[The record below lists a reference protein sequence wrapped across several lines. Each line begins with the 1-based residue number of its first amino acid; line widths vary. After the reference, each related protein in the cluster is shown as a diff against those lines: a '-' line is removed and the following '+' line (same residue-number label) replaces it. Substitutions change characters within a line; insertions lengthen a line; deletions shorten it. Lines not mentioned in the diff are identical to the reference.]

1 VRPII
6 TNNQTITSNQT
17 RGLAAWLTVALAWLA
32 AASFLLRHGF
42 PRGTDWALEL
52 VRMAQWRQALA
63 EGQIPPAW
71 APDLY
76 GGYGSPVFLFYPP
89 LAPTLAAVTSAVAA
103 SLITLL
109 IAVVGAAAM
118 GSASM
123 EDGERGGASRVAA
136 LTLVLQPYLLADLLL
151 RNAQAELLALALLP
165 LALAGLLRADRRPPQ
180 AALLLALVVALVCL
194 THPLT
199 ALMLMAILLAG
210 GAIVLRRAAG
220 WGALAAG
227 AGLGLLLSAWSWLP
241 ALVLGSWIRQGE
253 LLRDRLDFHRNFLAP
268 GQLIGHAHP
277 FSAGWLGPAA
287 LLCLLG
293 VLLAGRLS
301 GARRRAA
308 FAVLVGGAALLAL
321 QLPAAAPVWE
331 AVPWMPLLQFPW
343 RLMGPLAVL
352 SALAAALAFGTFA
365 GSPRARRGL
374 EIGVLALALL
384 DALPILRAARP
395 LPPDVSAGLERNLQ
409 SDAIRAFGH
418 RGTVFDEYLPAG
430 ADPALWRAGY
440 PGPLLAAPDGVRHR
454 VVRDTGTSA
463 EVEVEAPADTGVLFA
478 RWFFPGW
485 TATVDG
491 AEVEPAQGPRG
502 VLAVP
507 VPAGRHRVAVRYR
520 QPEIRT
526 VSGWLSL
533 LGLAGCA
540 WLLVAGRRA
549 QRAPAAGKDA
559 AFVEGA
565 GPGAGL

>member
-1 VRPII
+1 MLPII
-6 TNNQTITSNQT
+6 TSNRS

-89 LAPTLAAVTSAVAA
+89 LAPALAAVGSAVAA

-109 IAVVGAAAM
+109 IAVTGAAAM
-118 GSASM
+118 GLAASATT
-123 EDGERGGASRVAA
+123 EDGERAGASRVAA

-165 LALAGLLRADRRPPQ
+165 LALTGLLGADRRPHR
-180 AALLLALVVALVCL
+180 AALLLALAVALVCL

-199 ALMLMAILLAG
+199 ALTLMAILLAG
-210 GAIVLRRAAG
+210 GAFVLRRAAG

-227 AGLGLLLSAWSWLP
+227 IGLGLLLSAWSWLP

-308 FAVLVGGAALLAL
+308 LAVLLGGAALLAL
-321 QLPAAAPVWE
+321 QLPAATPVWE

-352 SALAAALAFGTFA
+352 SALAAALVFGAFA
-365 GSPRARRGL
+365 GSPRVRRVL

-384 DALPILRAARP
+384 DALPILRAVRP

-409 SDAIRAFGH
+409 PEAIRAFGH

-440 PGPLLAAPDGVRHR
+440 PGPLLAASDGVRHR
-454 VVRDTGTSA
+454 VVRDAGTSA
-463 EVEVEAPADTGVLFA
+463 EVEVEAPAGTVALFA

-491 AEVEPAQGPRG
+491 AEVEVAQGPQG

-520 QPEIRT
+520 QPEIRE

-533 LGLAGCA
+533 LGLAGCV
-540 WLLVAGRRA
+540 WLVVAGRRA
-549 QRAPAAGKDA
+549 QRVPAEGKDA
-559 AFVEGA
+559 DFAEGD